1 MLNKIKKTYEEYKP
15 KPMMPFKESA
25 VMLLL
30 SKDEKG
36 SLQLVLEV
44 RALTLRS
51 QPGDICLPG
60 GRMDQGET
68 SKETA
73 LRETIEE
80 LGIVREE
87 MEYIGAMDYM
97 VNPYGIKIY
106 PHIALYH
113 GTGYQPNKDE
123 VDHLFHVPLDFFMEQ
138 EPEGYD
144 LQVGP
149 LNLDDFPTDR
159 IRGGKKYPFRK
170 GQNIKYF
177 YQYGDYTIW
186 GFTAEIIKYFIES
199 LK

>member
-1 MLNKIKKTYEEYKP
+1 MLDKIKNAYKEHKP

-36 SLQLVLEV
+36 YLQLVLEV

-80 LGIVREE
+80 LGINIAD

-106 PHIALYH
+106 PHIAFYH
-113 GTGYQPNKDE
+113 GAEYRPNKDE
-123 VDHLFHVPLDFFMEQ
+123 VDHLFYVPLAFFIEQ

-149 LNLDDFPTDR
+149 LNLDDFPTER